1 MFTSNGSLKI
11 ILIPWVMTPGLKIKG
26 QLHVIA
32 YATKFQA
39 EHLKVKNHVWLH

>member
-26 QLHVIA
+26 QLIA
-32 YATKFQA
+32 YVTKFLA